1 MHAQTGRY
9 LILKKIA
16 VGGMAEIFLARRVSL
31 GDFSKFVVIKR
42 LAPEYQGKRSFEQL
56 FLNEARLTARLAHP
70 NIVQVHDIG
79 LNDGAYY
86 MAMEYIHGITAAE
99 LMSRA
104 AQQRRPVPL
113 GVALGVALATARA
126 LEYCSQALNYEG
138 ESLDILHH
146 DVSPHNI
153 QIRYDGEVKLLDFG
167 VATQAK
173 RESTASRR
181 GKFAYMSPEAYHRMP
196 LDSRSDMF
204 SLGVVLY
211 ELTMGRRL
219 FKGKS
224 QEETRQRA
232 EQCVIPKPTE
242 IHARFP
248 ESLEALVLKAL
259 AKDRDERF
267 TDFTELRLEMER
279 TARHLKLDVSS
290 QRVARYLQELYG
302 EMIEERTL
310 RLQGLSA
317 RAEAMRDQ
325 TLDEISVIRSRE
337 KEPVVLEELERAQN
351 DEHEQGVI
359 SLSITPPPHSLTE
372 PMFGAESIEGE
383 LAEELEADE
392 ALNTPDQQHA
402 PGQPPRLPP
411 DFTAVAQREDDWDV
425 PPQPAQRS
433 GPSIGSI
440 LLVALV
446 ASVVAFFAGQQL
458 SDQVPWAQPK
468 PATLEVRTTPPNV
481 KVLLNG
487 VPIGATPISG
497 YELEVKASEIELQV
511 IDSRFKTVRRVFA
524 VEPGQAIQ
532 LDLQLSPQ

>member
-9 LILKKIA
+9 MILKKIA
-16 VGGMAEIFLARRVSL
+16 VGGMAEIFLARRISL

-56 FLNEARLTARLAHP
+56 FLNEARLTARLSHP

-79 LNDGAYY
+79 MNDGAYY
-86 MAMEYIHGITAAE
+86 MSMEYIHGITAAE

-104 AQQRRPVPL
+104 AQQHRPVPL
-113 GVALGVALATARA
+113 GVAIGIALATVRA

-196 LDSRSDMF
+196 LDARSDMF

-219 FKGKS
+219 FKGKT

-232 EQCVIPKPTE
+232 EQCLIPQPRE

-248 ESLEALVLKAL
+248 ETLEALVLKVL
-259 AKDRDERF
+259 AKNRDERF
-267 TDFTELRLEMER
+267 TDFTELRSELER

-290 QRVARYLQELYG
+290 QRIARYLQELYG
-302 EMIEERTL
+302 EMIEERTV

-325 TLDEISVIRSRE
+325 TLDEISVIHSRE
-337 KEPVVLEELERAQN
+337 KEPILLEELEQAQN
-351 DEHEQGVI
+351 HESKQGPI
-359 SLSITPPPHSLTE
+359 SLSITPSPSQLNE
-372 PMFGAESIEGE
+372 PMFAAEAMEND
-383 LAEELEADE
+383 LVKELEEDE
-392 ALNTPDQQHA
+392 ILPISESASA
-402 PGQPPRLPP
+402 PQPPRLPP
-411 DFTAVAQREDDWDV
+411 DFTAVAQREVDWDEPSRTV
-425 PPQPAQRS
+425 QRS
-433 GPSIGSI
+433 GLSLTVVVILILMISATTLVIGQKFGDQFPWVQVKPT
-440 LLVALV
+440 LLDIRT
-446 ASVVAFFAGQQL
+446 S
-458 SDQVPWAQPK
+458 
-468 PATLEVRTTPPNV
+468 PANV
-481 KVLLNG
+481 QVLLNG
-487 VPIGATPISG
+487 VSIGLTPIEG
-497 YELEVKASEIELQV
+497 YQHHVESSEIELQL
-511 IDSRFKTVRRVFA
+511 IDARFQTFKKVLVVT
-524 VEPGQAIQ
+524 PGQQIQ
-532 LDLQLSPQ
+532 LDLQLTPR

>member
-9 LILKKIA
+9 MILKKIA

-56 FLNEARLTARLAHP
+56 FLNEARLTARLSHP

-86 MAMEYIHGITAAE
+86 MSMEYIHGITAAE

-113 GVALGVALATARA
+113 GVALGVALATVRA

-232 EQCVIPKPTE
+232 EQCLIPKPTD

-248 ESLEALVLKAL
+248 ESLEAIVLKAL

-279 TARHLKLDVSS
+279 AVRHLKLDVSS
-290 QRVARYLQELYG
+290 QRVARYIQELYG
-302 EMIEERTL
+302 EVIEERTA

-317 RAEAMRDQ
+317 RAESMRDQ
-325 TLDEISVIRSRE
+325 TLDEISVIRARE

-351 DEHEQGVI
+351 DEAEQGPI
-359 SLSITPPPHSLTE
+359 SLSITPPPSGLTE
-372 PMFGAESIEGE
+372 PMFGAEAIEE
-383 LAEELEADE
+383 DLAEELEADLE
-392 ALNTPDQQHA
+392 LNAVTPPPPA
-402 PGQPPRLPP
+402 SQPPRLPP
-411 DFTAVAQREDDWDV
+411 DFTAVAQREQDWDA
-425 PPQPAQRS
+425 PAPAPQRG
-433 GPSIGSI
+433 GPSLVT
-440 LLVALV
+440 LLVVALL
-446 ASVVAFFAGQQL
+446 ASGVAFVAGQAVG
-458 SDQVPWAQPK
+458 DRAPWAKPK
-468 PATLEVRTTPPNV
+468 PATFEVNTTPANV

-487 VPIGATPISG
+487 LSIGVTPIKG
-497 YELEVKASEIELQV
+497 YQVPVEAPEVELQV
-511 IDSRFKTVRRVFA
+511 LDARFETVKRVIS
-524 VEPGQAIQ
+524 VEPGQSIQ
-532 LDLQLSPQ
+532 LDLQLTPH